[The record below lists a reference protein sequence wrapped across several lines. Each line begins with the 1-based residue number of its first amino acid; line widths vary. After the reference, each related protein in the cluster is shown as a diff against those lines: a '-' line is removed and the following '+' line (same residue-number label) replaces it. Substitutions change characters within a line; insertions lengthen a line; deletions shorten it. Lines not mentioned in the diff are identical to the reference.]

1 MPSYCQQC
9 GAAHDE
15 SARFCPKCG
24 KPVGA
29 AAPLSYAERYRG
41 TEYATSSTPPVEVAP
56 ARRRV
61 SPIQAVI
68 GIVVLLVIVGA
79 AYFSIAGGL
88 SGTSS
93 PTFTPNVP
101 PVGAIWFG
109 SSFDTGTFA
118 LTDTTTT
125 THVGAP
131 IALVGHLPR
140 SIASGDANV
149 RAWFNGSVVLN
160 QNVSMKGSGNLF
172 GLTLVPFAYAGAFK
186 FEIDDLGGN
195 ALASGALTV
204 TP

>member
-1 MPSYCQQC
+1 VRKARRSGRSAVLRRAVSGHRIRLGLG
-9 GAAHDE
+9 GARRGGAGE
-15 SARFCPKCG
+15 AARFTSPG
-24 KPVGA
+24 
-29 AAPLSYAERYRG
+29 RDRDRG
-41 TEYATSSTPPVEVAP
+41 PP
-56 ARRRV
+56 RGR
-61 SPIQAVI
+61 
-68 GIVVLLVIVGA
+68 
-79 AYFSIAGGL
+79 GL
-88 SGTSS
+88 
-93 PTFTPNVP
+93 
-101 PVGAIWFG
+101 G

-118 LTDTTTT
+118 LTGTTAT

-160 QNVSMKGSGNLF
+160 QNMSMKGSGNLF